1 MIPMLII
8 GHVFAIRSDWPLCR
22 EVQVNFAYRWF
33 GGLSVEDK
41 VPDHSA
47 FSHACNERFGD
58 CAMFRSVFE
67 RVVGRVASA
76 AQPIASS
83 SAAKGGRLPV
93 QRSDRAGCLRDARHD
108 PKSNGADLS

>member
-33 GGLSVEDK
+33 GGLSIEDK

-58 CAMFRSVFE
+58 CANSGACSNAWWGGSRARPSQLRQVRPQRGGDYQCSE
-67 RVVGRVASA
+67 
-76 AQPIASS
+76 ASS
-83 SAAKGGRLPV
+83 GVPAR
-93 QRSDRAGCLRDARHD
+93 RSPR
-108 PKSNGADLS
+108 S

>member
-33 GGLSVEDK
+33 GGLSIEDK

-47 FSHACNERFGD
+47 FSHAIERGA
-58 CAMFRSVFE
+58 CETLAT
-67 RVVGRVASA
+67 
-76 AQPIASS
+76 I
-83 SAAKGGRLPV
+83 L
-93 QRSDRAGCLRDARHD
+93 
-108 PKSNGADLS
+108 KSNGADLS